1 MTTAQR
7 TARIDRVLNHLQAVG
22 ERDKHDDRWA
32 SDSALW
38 AMARAYDRA
47 NSDGPELIGPDV
59 DEDLRAR
66 MRAAYLTGRG
76 PQHLSGIPPLDG
88 YEYGT
93 VDGRYRRWTSA
104 HGVQFGDLPAHHH
117 GGPALVG
124 NGWACRIE
132 ADGGGYKVRAV
143 RGSTGVVE
151 VHPLH
156 GQRFATKRDAD
167 RAAYEAGLTAYL
179 VYERSAAAYGLPTG
193 EPA

>member
-1 MTTAQR
+1 VSTAQR
-7 TARIDRVLNHLQAVG
+7 TARIDRALEHLRAVG
-22 ERDKHDDRWA
+22 EHDKRNDRWA

-38 AMARAYDRA
+38 ALARAYDRA

-59 DEDLRAR
+59 DEDLLAR

-76 PQHLSGIPPLDG
+76 PQHLTGIPPLG
-88 YEYGT
+88 GHTYGA
-93 VDGRYRRWTSA
+93 VDGRYRLWTSA

-132 ADGGGYKVRAV
+132 ADGGQHMVRAV
-143 RGSTGVVE
+143 RGTTGVVE

-156 GQRFATKRDAD
+156 GQWFATKRDAD
-167 RAAYEAGLTAYL
+167 RAAYTAGLTAYL
-179 VYERSAAAYGLPTG
+179 VYERSAAAYGLPTDD
-193 EPA
+193 PA